1 MMDYLDGT
9 MRAYETA
16 GSQGLLPDVWF
27 VVRLDGRSF
36 HRFVERP
43 ELAFERPFDE
53 RFRDAMI
60 ATARHLMDCGFR
72 TIYAQTHS
80 DEISLLLHRYDATFG
95 RRAHKILSVLAGEA
109 SACFSLQVGAL
120 AAFDA
125 RVSQLPAAD
134 LVVRYF
140 RWRQADAHRNAL
152 HGHCFW
158 LLRREGS
165 SVDEATARL
174 VGASTANQNELLFQ
188 RGINFNDLP
197 AWQRRGVGVYWQ
209 TDTKIGVDPRTGQT
223 AEAQRRRLHTDLEL
237 PLGDE
242 YAAIVRRLLTENEE
256 A

>member
-1 MMDYLDGT
+1 MDNLNST

-16 GSQGLLPDVWF
+16 GSQGLLPNVWL

-36 HRFVERP
+36 HQFVARP

-72 TIYAQTHS
+72 SIYAQTHS
-80 DEISLLLHRYDATFG
+80 DEVSLLLHRQDAAFG
-95 RRAHKILSVLAGEA
+95 RRASKLLSVLAGEA
-109 SACFSLQVGAL
+109 SACFSLHLQAL

-125 RVSQLPAAD
+125 RVSQLPTVE
-134 LVVRYF
+134 LVAQYF

-174 VGASTANQNELLFQ
+174 DGASTGDKNELLFQ
-188 RGINFNDLP
+188 RGLNFNDLP
-197 AWQRRGVGVYWQ
+197 IWQRRGVGVYWQ
-209 TDTKIGVDPRTGQT
+209 TYAKTGVDPRTGQT
-223 AEAQRRRLHTDLEL
+223 AEAQRRRLYTDLEL

-242 YAAIVRRLLTENEE
+242 HAALVRRLLVESEE